1 MRFSEGH
8 NSDCISSLTELAI
21 NDMVSWRYKELTI
34 SQDKRKPTYQNLKD
48 QLNSTSIVDSC
59 CQIVFCVS
67 LIFLFVFVK
76 EKEKRNFSS
85 SFDKYVISIVI
96 FVVSVNSRN
105 NAKSRCNRFHAMFC
119 K

>member
-8 NSDCISSLTELAI
+8 NSDCISSLTELTI

-67 LIFLFVFVK
+67 LISLFVFVK
-76 EKEKRNFSS
+76 KKKTKF
-85 SFDKYVISIVI
+85 F
-96 FVVSVNSRN
+96 FL
-105 NAKSRCNRFHAMFC
+105 F
-119 K
+119 

>member
-1 MRFSEGH
+1 MRFSEEH
-8 NSDCISSLTELAI
+8 NFDCISSLTELTI

-67 LIFLFVFVK
+67 LISLSVFVK
-76 EKEKRNFSS
+76 EKKNEIFLLTLINSLCNF
-85 SFDKYVISIVI
+85 
-96 FVVSVNSRN
+96 N
-105 NAKSRCNRFHAMFC
+105 FHFC
-119 K
+119 C